1 VVHDVHVDAPTLEG
15 CPGRPASVVFA
26 NGDSLAQAPDGG
38 FDDIVYFG
46 ANPEMVEKLSP
57 RLNLGGL
64 LVIVQGGRK
73 FGRPVSLQV
82 GRIHYSGIRIVG
94 TAGDDPAQAFA
105 AIPESAEINPGD
117 RINIV
122 GAAGP
127 MGAMHVI
134 RTLCQGVPGVAVY
147 AGDLSAERLAGLSK
161 LTAPLAEK
169 NKLTYVGYNPA
180 KDKLEGTFD
189 YTVVMVPVA
198 ALAAQ
203 AIASSSNHAI
213 INLFAGIPADVAAPI
228 DLDAYVEKQLYF
240 IGTSGSEL
248 RDMQR
253 VLAKVVAH
261 ELDTNLSVAA
271 VAGLDGAIEGIR
283 AVEKNLVGG
292 KILIYPSC
300 RGLKLTAL
308 GDLQNEA
315 LREDGRWSGEAEAA
329 LLRRFAAP

>member
-1 VVHDVHVDAPTLEG
+1 MA
-15 CPGRPASVVFA
+15 
-26 NGDSLAQAPDGG
+26 DGG

-57 RLNLGGL
+57 RLNPGGL
-64 LVIVQGGRK
+64 MVIVQGGRK
-73 FGRPVSLQV
+73 FGRPVNVQV
-82 GRIHYSGIRIVG
+82 GRVHYGGIRIVG
-94 TAGDDPAQAFA
+94 TAGADPAAAFA
-105 AIPESAEINPGD
+105 AIPESAEVRPGD

-134 RTLCQGVPGVAVY
+134 RILCQGASDVAVY
-147 AGDLSAERLAGLSK
+147 AGDLNEERLARLSK
-161 LTAPLAEK
+161 LAAPLAEK
-169 NKLTYVGYNPA
+169 NGLTFVSYNPA
-180 KDKLEGTFD
+180 KDALDGTFN
-189 YTVVMVPVA
+189 YTLVVVPVA

-203 AIASSSNHAI
+203 AIASSSPNAI

-228 DLDAYVEKQLYF
+228 DLNAYVEKQLYF

-253 VLAKVVAH
+253 VLAKVVAR

-315 LREDGRWSGEAEAA
+315 LHEDGRWSGEAEAA